1 MDCMQ
6 LQDRREKNFL
16 LDNEVPTMD
25 DSIYYPQEITTR
37 LQSKQT
43 SEITRQNSYGL
54 YAIARS

>member
-25 DSIYYPQEITTR
+25 DSNVLPAGNYDQT
-37 LQSKQT
+37 SKQVDK
-43 SEITRQNSYGL
+43 
-54 YAIARS
+54 

>member
-25 DSIYYPQEITTR
+25 DSNVLPTG
-37 LQSKQT
+37 
-43 SEITRQNSYGL
+43 NYGL
-54 YAIARS
+54 DFKASRQVK

>member
-25 DSIYYPQEITTR
+25 NSNVLPTGNYIYSLGTR
-37 LQSKQT
+37 VQSTKFK
-43 SEITRQNSYGL
+43 
-54 YAIARS
+54 ADK